1 MLFTFLL
8 LLGAIHAAPA
18 PQNIVEVVALY
29 KLDRELD
36 AVPTAA
42 RKKDLAKALLAARNR
57 ASAKFSSA
65 DEELEA
71 VRSCAALCDV
81 EVTGENTLVCRK
93 NADFTHRNWAID
105 MLLEDCCTGKS
116 STAPLTASA
125 VSAATVFTER
135 SLIMHELKAS
145 KQGQLLQTKAVRVW
159 ELYTKRYR
167 HSKAIRFRTYKKL
180 ELNTP
185 LSSFSLPVLSS
196 VADLREKLGSGVDQV
211 FVRTDRGKFES
222 IDLIRNSTMLLLE
235 LGLHPS
241 SNLYME

>member
-1 MLFTFLL
+1 MLLIRIFLL
-8 LLGAIHAAPA
+8 LLRLVCSVPA
-18 PQNIVEVVALY
+18 SSPQNIKEVAALY
-29 KLDRELD
+29 KLDQVLD

-57 ASAKFSSA
+57 ASAKFSSTA
-65 DEELEA
+65 DSELEF
-71 VRSCAALCDV
+71 VRRSAALCDV
-81 EVTGENTLVCRK
+81 DLTPDNTLVCRQ

-116 STAPLTASA
+116 ATAPPPTS
-125 VSAATVFTER
+125 TPNER
-135 SLIMHELKAS
+135 SLVLQELKAS

-185 LSSFSLPVLSS
+185 VSSFSLPVLSS
-196 VADLREKLGSGVDQV
+196 VADLREQLGSAVDQV

-222 IDLIRNSTMLLLE
+222 IDLIRNSTVLLLE

-241 SNLYME
+241 SNLYLA